1 VLSGLDVY
9 RRICLEAVAEP
20 DEVGEIVGRPA
31 SPAQVL
37 PEVSPMIGRKTAQP
51 ELYASFSLE
60 AAVPTQHILR
70 KIAACIDFEFVR
82 SLAASYYSQ
91 TASPQ

>member
-1 VLSGLDVY
+1 
-9 RRICLEAVAEP
+9 
-20 DEVGEIVGRPA
+20 
-31 SPAQVL
+31 
-37 PEVSPMIGRKTAQP
+37 MIGRKTAQP